1 MENKSKELIV
11 ALEAAVLAGKV
22 LRKHFE
28 NDPLR
33 EIKED
38 KSIVTIAD
46 KESEEII
53 KKTIETNFPNHSIFA
68 EETGFTK
75 KEHNYIWHIDPI
87 DGTRNYA
94 NGIPYSCLSIAL
106 EFENE
111 LVIGVVYN
119 PMTESLFY
127 AEKGKGAY
135 WNDKKISV
143 SKENEQQGMVTV
155 SSSKNIND
163 YKLFKELLYVL
174 SPDTIRS
181 VRDFGCAALNLAYVA
196 RGGLE
201 AEIQLGLHSF
211 DFAAGVL
218 LVQEAGGKITKLD
231 GSEWKFPEARFI
243 ASNGVFHDLIIS
255 EIKKQKEKLNI

>member
-1 MENKSKELIV
+1 MENKSKELKI
-11 ALEAAVLAGKV
+11 ALEAAILAGKV

-53 KKTIETNFPNHSIFA
+53 KQTIEANFPNHSIFA
-68 EETGFTK
+68 EETGFIK
-75 KEHNYIWHIDPI
+75 KEHNYTWHIDPI
-87 DGTRNYA
+87 DGTRNFA

-111 LVIGVVYN
+111 LIVGVVYN

-155 SSSKNIND
+155 SSSKNEKD

-174 SPDTIRS
+174 APNTIRS

-218 LVQEAGGKITKLD
+218 LVLEAGGKITKLD
-231 GSEWKFPEARFI
+231 GSEWKFPESRFI
-243 ASNGVFHDLIIS
+243 ASNGVFHDLIIN
-255 EIKKQKEKLNI
+255 EIKKLDSTNN